1 MIMKRFAVILLAAL
15 LAVPVGL
22 YAQGLTNKEKRH
34 INMMALSI
42 VEEYERSS
50 ALYDSEATY
59 VFGELFTS
67 PDAIVYCDLMGTSR
81 YQSPVTLR
89 NYIKEAVEHTRGNL
103 EVSIHNVRKG
113 EISYSDGYWM
123 MPVSFL
129 KEMSYTDEHGVL
141 FSAKEFYGGEYYR
154 ITLNLRYDPKDG
166 SCLIQSVEGRLNSS
180 KRFPQGKF
188 QVINKNHALVG
199 RELMYADEMRYNG
212 APLQYNSFEQA
223 IVSADFEPEID
234 DPDVIVEK
242 KVLSSNENYDNVIY
256 SFKQIKSRAKL
267 RLGAAPIMAYSMKSS
282 SENVTLKRSMAFEV
296 GADIGTTFLAGNSK
310 VGIYTGVALSISTAR
325 FALTDTTDFALQQFL
340 IQKGGLYYPQDV
352 LYKIASASESLVYKD
367 IMIPLYFESEYRIG
381 TSALIVWNIGAKAYL
396 PIDTDPGTYKVKGT
410 RTIGDKIT
418 ALDGVY
424 DKFIYPVSYT
434 RNSFSVSV
442 MANIGV
448 DINLIRS
455 GNFKNRLLATAKVGY
470 EHGIMPV
477 YTSEGSRSWSSS
489 ETPMFIYNP
498 TDDTDIP
505 SHSLISDISLYR
517 RAVWLE
523 FGIKIKM

>member
-1 MIMKRFAVILLAAL
+1 
-15 LAVPVGL
+15 
-22 YAQGLTNKEKRH
+22 
-34 INMMALSI
+34 
-42 VEEYERSS
+42 
-50 ALYDSEATY
+50 
-59 VFGELFTS
+59 
-67 PDAIVYCDLMGTSR
+67 
-81 YQSPVTLR
+81 
-89 NYIKEAVEHTRGNL
+89 
-103 EVSIHNVRKG
+103 
-113 EISYSDGYWM
+113 
-123 MPVSFL
+123 
-129 KEMSYTDEHGVL
+129 
-141 FSAKEFYGGEYYR
+141 
-154 ITLNLRYDPKDG
+154 
-166 SCLIQSVEGRLNSS
+166 
-180 KRFPQGKF
+180 
-188 QVINKNHALVG
+188 
-199 RELMYADEMRYNG
+199 
-212 APLQYNSFEQA
+212 
-223 IVSADFEPEID
+223 
-234 DPDVIVEK
+234 
-242 KVLSSNENYDNVIY
+242 
-256 SFKQIKSRAKL
+256 
-267 RLGAAPIMAYSMKSS
+267 
-282 SENVTLKRSMAFEV
+282 
-296 GADIGTTFLAGNSK
+296 
-310 VGIYTGVALSISTAR
+310 
-325 FALTDTTDFALQQFL
+325 
-340 IQKGGLYYPQDV
+340 
-352 LYKIASASESLVYKD
+352 
-367 IMIPLYFESEYRIG
+367 MIPLYFESEYRIG